1 MKKLTIYGV
10 SMAMSLCSCH
20 SAKQASAQTTADV
33 SAGQTEILPQ
43 AVAATSV
50 RGTAKKGAQV
60 RSPKVFV
67 YKLRNDEMYDH
78 VPVSMNNERTAIVS
92 YPAPT
97 DLSVGGVLQLPSRLT
112 DGYLLDNR
120 GITPTVAFL
129 DYTYE
134 EYSRLTETPTASEL
148 MEHIADISP
157 LLTWRYMGRRSDYTD
172 IVAQINE
179 KLKAEGTE
187 K

>member
-1 MKKLTIYGV
+1 
-10 SMAMSLCSCH
+10 
-20 SAKQASAQTTADV
+20 
-33 SAGQTEILPQ
+33 
-43 AVAATSV
+43 
-50 RGTAKKGAQV
+50 
-60 RSPKVFV
+60 
-67 YKLRNDEMYDH
+67 
-78 VPVSMNNERTAIVS
+78 
-92 YPAPT
+92 
-97 DLSVGGVLQLPSRLT
+97 
-112 DGYLLDNR
+112 
-120 GITPTVAFL
+120 VAFL